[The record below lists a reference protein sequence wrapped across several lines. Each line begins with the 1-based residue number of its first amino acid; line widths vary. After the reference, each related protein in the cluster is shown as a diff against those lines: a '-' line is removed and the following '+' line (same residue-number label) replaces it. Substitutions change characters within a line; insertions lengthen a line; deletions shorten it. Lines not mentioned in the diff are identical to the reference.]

1 MSTDRIQDGINPSDR
16 TGKIRPGD
24 LVVVNEHFI
33 DETYFETLKNFTG
46 LVTGIA
52 SDIEVPA
59 LMEVFWSD
67 GVFETMYEDELDK
80 LTGDEVGIN

>member
-1 MSTDRIQDGINPSDR
+1 MKIQMV
-16 TGKIRPGD
+16 GK
-24 LVVVNEHFI
+24 
-33 DETYFETLKNFTG
+33 
-46 LVTGIA
+46 A